1 MAYSR
6 QWWKDFRLTWTPS
19 SYGGLSSLTVPRK
32 KIWTPH
38 IYLIDPANEMKAIG
52 DDKVIARIHSDGS
65 TMWSPGGLVQS
76 LCDVDLYSFPF
87 YTQTCSITLTIW
99 GYYGT
104 EAVLVPIN
112 NLTIVDTT
120 FYNKNAQW
128 DLKRA
133 TLSPLNNGGRN
144 SLMKV
149 QLTLQRLSLYFVIN
163 MLVPVFLLSVL
174 NPLVFVLPVDSG
186 ERVSFAVTI
195 FHSFAVFMTLII
207 ENMPKSS
214 EPMAAISFFLT
225 GIMCLSTIIAL
236 CAILTLYLH
245 FKESQE
251 NVSKRA
257 VGFLRFL
264 QLNWL
269 CKKLR
274 QGNSSNV
281 VLNVEEDDMKCS
293 KETAHSRSLKMD
305 HLEKTKSEEI
315 WNWKRLAEEY
325 DKTLTY
331 YFYVLT
337 LLMWFILVMI
347 FAC

>member
-1 MAYSR
+1 
-6 QWWKDFRLTWTPS
+6 
-19 SYGGLSSLTVPRK
+19 
-32 KIWTPH
+32 
-38 IYLIDPANEMKAIG
+38 MKAFG

-65 TMWSPGGLVQS
+65 YMWSPGGLVQS

-87 YTQTCSITLTIW
+87 DLQTCSITLTIW

-163 MLVPVFLLSVL
+163 MLVPVLLLSVL

-186 ERVSFAVTI
+186 ERVSCAVTI
-195 FHSFAVFMTLII
+195 FLSFAVFMTLIS

-225 GIMCLSTIIAL
+225 GIMCMSTIIAL

-264 QLNWL
+264 QLNWH

-293 KETAHSRSLKMD
+293 KETAHSLKMD

-337 LLMWFILVMI
+337 LLMWFVLVMI
-347 FAC
+347 FACS